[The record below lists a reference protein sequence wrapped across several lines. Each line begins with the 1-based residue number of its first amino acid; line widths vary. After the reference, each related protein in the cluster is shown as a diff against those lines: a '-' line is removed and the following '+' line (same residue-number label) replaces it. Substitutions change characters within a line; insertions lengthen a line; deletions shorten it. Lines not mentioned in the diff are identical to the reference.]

1 MESFHHNSKSRS
13 GYSTGY
19 LKTPAETSNSSFSPY
34 ERYIRTRT
42 LMRAYRRKRQELQ
55 VYYRGIATAK
65 MADGNISYI
74 VFDTI
79 KRYHTP
85 SQRQELA
92 KYLFNIYENS
102 REGHCRILR
111 ERRCTPPMAIFFVQ
125 PFATAT
131 TFEAKKS
138 TAIERRR
145 IGLCLRY
152 YYVSNYTPLQIL
164 QKSRAFLP

>member
-19 LKTPAETSNSSFSPY
+19 LKTPAETSNSSISPY

-79 KRYHTP
+79 KRHHTP

-92 KYLFNIYENS
+92 KYLFNFYGNS

-131 TFEAKKS
+131 NRALF
-138 TAIERRR
+138 AI
-145 IGLCLRY
+145 LLRQQLY
-152 YYVSNYTPLQIL
+152 TTSNSSKITGISSVNSYP
-164 QKSRAFLP
+164 SALPSA